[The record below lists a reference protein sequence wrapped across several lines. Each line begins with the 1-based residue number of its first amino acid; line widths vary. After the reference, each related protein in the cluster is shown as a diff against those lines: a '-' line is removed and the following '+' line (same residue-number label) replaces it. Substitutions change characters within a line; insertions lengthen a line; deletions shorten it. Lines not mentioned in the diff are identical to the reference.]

1 MPFTDVHAVV
11 ALLREVE
18 RRMFGARPEGL
29 AAAGLR
35 ERAEHIA
42 LVAAARV
49 PPGTAPAVRF
59 EPVRRRPD
67 G

>member
-1 MPFTDVHAVV
+1 MRFTDIQAVV

-18 RRMFGARPEGL
+18 CRMFGARPQGL
-29 AAAGLR
+29 PAAALR

-59 EPVRRRPD
+59 SPVTGRGD